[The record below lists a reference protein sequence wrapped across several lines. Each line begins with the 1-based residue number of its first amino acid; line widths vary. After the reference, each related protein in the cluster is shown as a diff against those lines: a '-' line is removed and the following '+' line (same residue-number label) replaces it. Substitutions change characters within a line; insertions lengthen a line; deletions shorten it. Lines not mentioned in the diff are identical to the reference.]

1 LGEFRT
7 IWAAWEEEV
16 GMTKWAAS
24 CGLLWRGFRL
34 GVCFLF
40 LFEVSPALAIGP
52 AAQSDPR
59 VEAAPIAADAP
70 EEVALPSTIH
80 PEIAT
85 VGLDFVSRL
94 LFGRAQSHAVAL
106 NGNYAYVGLGKCLV
120 VLYLGSGTQPIMTGW
135 LQLAGDCSG
144 VDYSSGSYAYVTDSS
159 GTVSKVSIANPTAP
173 SVSATYV
180 ASFANDVAVS
190 GTKVFVAA
198 GSTGLLVLDATTMAL
213 STSYNT
219 PGSAPGVDVLGNYAY
234 VADGSSLQ
242 VLDITT
248 TPPTF
253 KGSVATT
260 SSVDAKAVTVGA
272 NTRVYVADNTST
284 AELRIIDATTP
295 TVPSQLGVFDATGAG
310 GPVGVDASG
319 TTVYLADGTQ
329 GLRVVDATTPA
340 APVETKSYTT
350 TDNVVSVVVWGT
362 KLVLGA
368 RGAGVHVVDPA
379 PATPTLVGA
388 YRNVDYSNWGLAT
401 SGSRAYCL
409 VLGNLLIL
417 DVSIPARPSFLGS
430 FSVNTVPRAIR
441 ASGTM
446 AYVIDGSSSL
456 KIIDASVPSAP
467 SLVRSI
473 SVVGGQDLDVDGT
486 YAYVAKNSGSYG
498 LSVYRLSDG
507 VNVGNLTGDLGSAIE
522 LRDGIAYLG
531 TGTEL
536 VTVSVAN
543 PAAPSV
549 LGRATVLGA
558 PERIRLSGNYALACS
573 VEGVEFLDVST
584 PSLPFWVALTLSTG
598 ANDVL
603 AVNGL
608 AYIGGGFNHELSV
621 QDITQ
626 PWAATEVASYTGN
639 SQSAVGVGV
648 WDGYALLMMSTDG
661 AVMVHY
667 SGQCYDLF
675 EPNDLKADAASLSTG
690 AYYDS
695 FICNSGDQDYF
706 AVTAP
711 SGGTLTAVMEPPST
725 LNYDLYLYDSG
736 GTLLQASP
744 AGVGQQETVS
754 KTVTSAGTY
763 FLLVNGANGN
773 QYSPTV
779 SYRLTPSFTACAGPS
794 LPLLIYNA
802 RRDVNNYVILDIQD
816 PNQPSTRTGY
826 NIYRATSPSGPWT
839 LIAGNVVD
847 MDAGTANT
855 QYVDQGSTAGPTFYY
870 NVRAVNGTCG
880 AEGP

>member
-1 LGEFRT
+1 MAKR
-7 IWAAWEEEV
+7 
-16 GMTKWAAS
+16 AAS
-24 CGLLWRGFRL
+24 CGVARWSIGL
-34 GVCFLF
+34 GVCL
-40 LFEVSPALAIGP
+40 LLLSGVSPARAIGP
-52 AAQSDPR
+52 VAQGDPR
-59 VEAAPIAADAP
+59 VEAAPFAADTP
-70 EEVALPSTIH
+70 EDVALPSTIH

-94 LFGRAQSHAVAL
+94 LFGQARPHAIAL
-106 NGNYAYVGLGKCLV
+106 NGNYAYLGLGHCFV

-135 LQLAGDCSG
+135 LQLAGDCTA
-144 VDYSSGSYAYVTDSS
+144 VDYWSGSYAYVTDSS

-173 SVSATYV
+173 SVSATY
-180 ASFANDVAVS
+180 AAAITNDVAVS

-198 GSTGLLVLDATTMAL
+198 GSAGLLVLDASTMAL

-234 VADGSSLQ
+234 VADGGTLQ
-242 VLDITT
+242 ILDITT

-260 SSVDAKAVTVGA
+260 SSVDAKAVVVGA
-272 NTRVYVADNTST
+272 NTRVYVADNASA

-295 TVPSQLGVFDATGAG
+295 TAPSQLGVFDATGAG
-310 GPVGVDASG
+310 GPQGVDASG

-329 GLRVVDATTPA
+329 GLRVVDASTPS

-350 TDNVVSVVVWGT
+350 SDNVVSVILWGA

-379 PATPTLVGA
+379 PVTPTLLGA
-388 YRNVDYSNWGLAT
+388 YRNTDYSNWGLAT

-409 VLGNLLIL
+409 VLGSLLIL

-430 FSVNTVPRAIR
+430 FSLNTVPRAIR
-441 ASGTM
+441 VLGTT

-473 SVVGGQDLDVDGT
+473 SVTGGQDLDVDGT
-486 YAYVAKNSGSYG
+486 YAYVAKSTGSYG
-498 LSVYRLSDG
+498 ISVYRLSDG
-507 VNVGNLTGDLGSAIE
+507 INVGNLTGDLGSAIE

-536 VTVSVAN
+536 VAVNVAN

-558 PERIRLSGNYALACS
+558 PVRIRLSGNYALACS
-573 VEGVEFLDVST
+573 AEGVEFLDVST

-608 AYIGGGFNHELSV
+608 AYIGGGLNHELSV
-621 QDITQ
+621 QDIAQ

-639 SQSAVGVGV
+639 SQSAAGVGL
-648 WDGYALLMMSTDG
+648 WNGYALLMMSNDG

-667 SGQCYDLF
+667 SGQCYDAY
-675 EPNDLKADAASLSTG
+675 EPNDRLADADALSTG
-690 AYYDS
+690 AYVDG

-711 SGGTLTAVMEPPST
+711 SGGTLTAVVEPPST
-725 LNYDLYLYDSG
+725 LNYDLYLYDSS

-763 FLLVNGANGN
+763 YLLVNGANGN

-779 SYRLTPSFTACAGPS
+779 SYRLTPSFAACVGPS
-794 LPLLIYNA
+794 TPLLIYNA
-802 RRDVNNYVILDIQD
+802 RRDVNNYVILDILD

-826 NIYRATSPSGPWT
+826 NIYRATAPSGPWT

-855 QYVDQGSTAGPTFYY
+855 QYVDQGSTGGPTFYY